1 MLKNSDQNPIT
12 WTISASLSLFVAS
25 ESKTMFGSSTT
36 PWTKI
41 FSCVS
46 WVGDAAASTWLGA
59 SVEVTSP
66 LSVLCICASL
76 PSLGV
81 SGSLTP
87 EASREV
93 WLTTE
98 TCGSRGWFTSDGGMV
113 MNSSKRSKK
122 GKLTKM
128 VAFCKDTWTEKDENK
143 KRKEKKYMRKWNN
156 QYERK
161 NKIAMF
167 SQSQILSWNF
177 QK

>member
-1 MLKNSDQNPIT
+1 MLKNSDQNPVT

-36 PWTKI
+36 PWTTI

-46 WVGDAAASTWLGA
+46 WVGDATASTWLGA
-59 SVEVTSP
+59 SVEVASP

-81 SGSLTP
+81 SESLTP

-113 MNSSKRSKK
+113 MNSSKRNKK

-128 VAFCKDTWTEKDENK
+128 VAFCKDTWTAKGENK
-143 KRKEKKYMRKWNN
+143 KEKEEINTWESKITSMRGEIK
-156 QYERK
+156 
-161 NKIAMF
+161 
-167 SQSQILSWNF
+167 
-177 QK
+177 